1 MALPALVGRDPD
13 PDLPRWVVTDV
24 LRVPALE
31 LCDPVPLLVLM
42 VPHDLTVHGLTRL
55 YESPTNRF
63 GPMAVMKAASEFL
76 PTNFTHS
83 VIKQWL
89 EAVD

>member
-1 MALPALVGRDPD
+1 VALPALVGRDPD

-24 LRVPALE
+24 LRVAALE

-55 YESPTNRF
+55 YVSDQSLWADGRDEGSFRVSSQPTLR
-63 GPMAVMKAASEFL
+63 
-76 PTNFTHS
+76 TR
-83 VIKQWL
+83 
-89 EAVD
+89 